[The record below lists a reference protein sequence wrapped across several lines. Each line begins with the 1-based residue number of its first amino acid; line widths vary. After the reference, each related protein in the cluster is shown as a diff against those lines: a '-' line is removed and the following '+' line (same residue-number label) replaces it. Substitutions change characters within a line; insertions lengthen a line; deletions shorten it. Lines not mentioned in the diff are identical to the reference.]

1 VGFGVALIVTPP
13 KHIRRCVM
21 SEGSLPIFLDRLRT
35 IVGPQ
40 RYDQVVESFARPD
53 FLSVR
58 INALKTTRPQMLAKL
73 KERNIAFREVPSSA
87 EALILEGI
95 PREELTR
102 MDLIN
107 EGLLYRQSLSSL
119 LPVAVLDPQPG
130 EYVLDL
136 CAAPGSKTTQMA
148 ARMNNEG
155 GIVAVEAIR
164 GRYYKLKSVV
174 SQLGA
179 QNVSFKLTDGRRFR
193 CDRLFDR
200 ILVDA
205 PCSSESRFRSDQPKT
220 FDYWSPRKIK
230 EMSRKQKGLLLH
242 ASRLL
247 KPGGVLVYSTCTFAP
262 EENEAVV
269 DWLIRKT
276 QGALEAVPVNLDGI
290 LSYPALREWQGR
302 VFVPQVCCSFRVLPH
317 EGREGFFIAKF
328 RKVI

>member
-1 VGFGVALIVTPP
+1 
-13 KHIRRCVM
+13 M
-21 SEGSLPIFLDRLRT
+21 SKEHFPVFLERLKT
-35 IVGPQ
+35 IVGRE

-58 INALKTTRPQMLAKL
+58 INTLKTTRPRMLAEL
-73 KERNIAFREVPSSA
+73 KERNIAFREVPWSV

-102 MDLIN
+102 MDLIK
-107 EGLLYRQSLSSL
+107 EGLLYRQSLSSM
-119 LPVAVLDPQPG
+119 LPVAVLNPQPG

-193 CDRLFDR
+193 YDRLFDR

-205 PCSSESRFRSDQPKT
+205 PCSSEGRFRSDQPKT
-220 FDYWSPRKIK
+220 FGYWSPRKIK

-302 VFVPQVCCSFRVLPH
+302 VFDPQVCCSFRVLPH
-317 EGREGFFIAKF
+317 EGREGFFIAQF
-328 RKVI
+328 RKAI

>member
-1 VGFGVALIVTPP
+1 MPATLPSPQKVI
-13 KHIRRCVM
+13 
-21 SEGSLPIFLDRLRT
+21 SLPALFLERLKT
-35 IVGPQ
+35 IIPLENFAAVCGSFSRPGP
-40 RYDQVVESFARPD
+40 
-53 FLSVR
+53 LSVR
-58 INALKTTRPQMLAKL
+58 VNTLKV
-73 KERNIAFREVPSSA
+73 ERETLLRVLRERKICFCEVERCP
-87 EALILEGI
+87 EALILEGVT
-95 PREELTR
+95 PQQFGE
-102 MDLIN
+102 MDFVK
-107 EGLLYRQSLSSL
+107 EGLLYRQSLSSM
-119 LPVAVLDPQPG
+119 LPAAVLNPQPG
-130 EYVLDL
+130 EYVLDM

-148 ARMNNEG
+148 ARMNNG
-155 GIVAVEAIR
+155 GEIVAVEAIR

-174 SQLGA
+174 SQSGA

-193 CDRLFDR
+193 SGRLFDR

-205 PCSSESRFRSDQPKT
+205 PCSCEGRFRSDQPET
-220 FDYWSPRKIK
+220 FGYWSPRKIK

-317 EGREGFFIAKF
+317 EGREGFFIAQF
-328 RKVI
+328 RKVL